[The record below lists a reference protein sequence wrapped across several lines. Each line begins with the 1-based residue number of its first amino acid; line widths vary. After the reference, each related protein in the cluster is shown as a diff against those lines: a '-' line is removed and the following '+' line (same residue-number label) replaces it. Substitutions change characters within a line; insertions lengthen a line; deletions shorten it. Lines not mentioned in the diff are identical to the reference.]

1 MRETLPV
8 QPTHRASR
16 RPLDKT
22 FHLLLWQAA
31 SAEFGDEGE
40 GGSLTSLAI
49 EGGVFA
55 STQGQ
60 ALAALLFPYKQLQ
73 EIELSWLDDVVRAKR
88 SQCVPTVFAASEVA
102 RALPMP
108 VSTASWRHTIATHW
122 LASGQDIRTAQA
134 FLWHSDVNTILV
146 YAHAV
151 NRGPMAVLSP
161 LDRLPRRGRS
171 EVRSRPPLSDWRDVS
186 ARPTWRTFGASAG

>member
-1 MRETLPV
+1 VKEV
-8 QPTHRASR
+8 QCGVQARCCWADQAAGRQLRSSGSVAGSDAWNAAGAAYAPSKPTTIGQNVSSTFMASR
-16 RPLDKT
+16 IRWIWGRGWRRLFD
-22 FHLLLWQAA
+22 L
-31 SAEFGDEGE
+31 FGDWGRCF
-40 GGSLTSLAI
+40 
-49 EGGVFA
+49 FA

-60 ALAALLFPYKQLQ
+60 ALAALLSPYKQLQ

-108 VSTASWRHTIATHW
+108 VSTASWRHTIAAHW

-151 NRGPMAVLSP
+151 
-161 LDRLPRRGRS
+161 
-171 EVRSRPPLSDWRDVS
+171 
-186 ARPTWRTFGASAG
+186 